1 MLPELSAR
9 LTNALA
15 QKRHKERLER
25 DLEALKAELK
35 NASSRLDSLSAQLTR
50 EKVDVE
56 KLERT
61 SLTALFYSV
70 LGSREEQLEKE
81 RQELLSAQ
89 LQYQQV
95 KHQVE
100 ALQRDRDYLRQQI
113 GDLAGVED
121 QYEALLAEKEAW
133 LRQSDQVVA
142 GKLMEIAEQGAELA
156 SQINE
161 ISEAIQAGKGTLSS
175 LETVLDSLEGAQRWG
190 VWDMFGGGLLSTA
203 VKHDRIDRA
212 RQGIQD
218 VQERMSHFKRELAD
232 VEDEAGLNIDIGGFE
247 TFADYFFDGLIVD
260 WVVQSKIET
269 SLGRARDAQKALN
282 QAVKRLQS
290 LKQNLQSKQS
300 DLQERRAQIIE
311 RG

>member
-1 MLPELSAR
+1 
-9 LTNALA
+9 
-15 QKRHKERLER
+15 
-25 DLEALKAELK
+25 
-35 NASSRLDSLSAQLTR
+35 
-50 EKVDVE
+50 
-56 KLERT
+56 
-61 SLTALFYSV
+61 
-70 LGSREEQLEKE
+70 
-81 RQELLSAQ
+81 
-89 LQYQQV
+89 
-95 KHQVE
+95 
-100 ALQRDRDYLRQQI
+100 
-113 GDLAGVED
+113 
-121 QYEALLAEKEAW
+121 
-133 LRQSDQVVA
+133 
-142 GKLMEIAEQGAELA
+142 
-156 SQINE
+156 
-161 ISEAIQAGKGTLSS
+161 
-175 LETVLDSLEGAQRWG
+175 
-190 VWDMFGGGLLSTA
+190 MFGGGLLSTA